1 MEPKYFLER
10 TGWEREELSLRG
22 LRDVIFS
29 IFTELDGQDYFFEFL
44 GGTNSVGATSP
55 GRIGHDFK
63 AYTLRKIG
71 KALPHPRDIDSHKK
85 YQEADLFSLIELLYE
100 NIVYP
105 EHWVSGT
112 AQDFFWCKETG
123 EDEFRR
129 EVNKCLPLYGK
140 GWELTEIGYIREL
153 TDDCYVELLDQTALY
168 GDEKNV
174 DSRIRFAKKQFLQYG
189 SGLEEKKNAIREIG
203 DSLEYIRKELKQTL
217 PKEEDDIFNLLNRFG
232 IRHHNDKQL
241 TDYDAAVYYPW
252 IFYTLLSCFDA
263 FVKLKNRSQG

>member
-1 MEPKYFLER
+1 MGQKYFLER

-22 LRDVIFS
+22 LRDVVFS
-29 IFTELDGQDYFFEFL
+29 IFTELDRQDYFFDFL
-44 GGTNSVGATSP
+44 GGTNSIGATSP

-71 KALPHPRDIDSHKK
+71 KALPHPRDIDGHRK

-105 EHWVSGT
+105 EYWVSGS
-112 AQDFFWCKETG
+112 AQDWIWCQEAG
-123 EDEFRR
+123 QDQFRS
-129 EVNKCLPLYGK
+129 EVNQCLRLYAK
-140 GWELTEIGYIREL
+140 GWELTDIGYIREL
-153 TDDCYVELLDQTALY
+153 TEDYYVELLDQTALY

-203 DSLEYIRKELKQTL
+203 DALEYIRKDLKQTL
-217 PKEEDDIFNLLNRFG
+217 PKEEDDIFNILNRFG
-232 IRHHNDKQL
+232 IRHHNEKQL
-241 TDYDAAVYYPW
+241 SEYDAAIYYPW
-252 IFYTLLSCFDA
+252 IFYTFLSCYDA
-263 FVKLKNRSQG
+263 FVKLKGRNQG